1 MTKKWF
7 NAAATATLLTAA
19 AVSGVTSGSANAQ
32 STLIEEYRSAK
43 SSGLVGE
50 KMDGYIEAVSAPSS
64 SIEALVSAINIKRKD
79 VYFTVAEKTG
89 ARPDE
94 AAFTGG
100 CTNIKNTKP
109 GEFYQLPDSSWTVRT
124 AGAPKLNAKCPQ

>member
-7 NAAATATLLTAA
+7 EVASAAILLGAAAS
-19 AVSGVTSGSANAQ
+19 SGVVWAQTS
-32 STLIEEYRSAK
+32 LVDEYRSAK

-50 KMDGYIEAVSAPSS
+50 QMDGYIEAVSTPSA

-79 VYFTVAEKTG
+79 VYFKVAQQTG

-109 GEFYQLPDSSWTVRT
+109 GEYYQSANGGWAKRT
-124 AGAPKLNAKCPQ
+124 AEAPALNSKCPQ

>member
-1 MTKKWF
+1 MSKNWIEV
-7 NAAATATLLTAA
+7 TAA
-19 AVSGVTSGSANAQ
+19 AALLAVSVVPGVSVAQ
-32 STLIEEYRSAK
+32 TLVDQYKGAK

-50 KMDGYIEAVSAPSS
+50 KMDGYIGAVSTPSA
-64 SIEALVSAINIKRKD
+64 SIEALISAINIKRKD
-79 VYFTVAEKTG
+79 VYFKVAETTR

-109 GEFYQLPDSSWTVRT
+109 GEYYQAPNGSWVQRTDGPPQLDS
-124 AGAPKLNAKCPQ
+124 KCPQ

>member
-1 MTKKWF
+1 MSKNWVEII
-7 NAAATATLLTAA
+7 AAAALLSVSVIPGVSAAQTL
-19 AVSGVTSGSANAQ
+19 VDQYKG
-32 STLIEEYRSAK
+32 AK

-50 KMDGYIEAVSAPSS
+50 KMDGYIGAVTQPSA
-64 SIEALVSAINIKRKD
+64 SIEALISAINIKRKD
-79 VYFTVAEKTG
+79 VYFKVAEQTR

-109 GEFYQLPDSSWTVRT
+109 GEFYQAPGGSWVQRTDAAPQLDS
-124 AGAPKLNAKCPQ
+124 KCPQ

>member
-1 MTKKWF
+1 MSSKWF
-7 NAAATATLLTAA
+7 EVATAAILLGATA
-19 AVSGVTSGSANAQ
+19 GTSVVWAQ
-32 STLIEEYRSAK
+32 TSVVDEYRAAK

-50 KMDGYIEAVSAPSS
+50 QMDGYIEAVSAPSA
-64 SIEALVSAINIKRKD
+64 SITALVSAINIKRKD
-79 VYFTVAEKTG
+79 VYFKVAQQTG

-109 GEFYQLPDSSWTVRT
+109 GEFYQAPDGSWAKR
-124 AGAPKLNAKCPQ
+124 GADAPALNSKCPQ